1 MYSHEWRADTRY
13 MIVSAA
19 FICENLLIAAT
30 FIKAAVNKDQGQTLA
45 EYGLLLALVAV
56 GVVLPTLLL
65 MRGAL
70 AGAYGDVTDCILGVT
85 C

>member
-1 MYSHEWRADTRY
+1 

-30 FIKAAVNKDQGQTLA
+30 LFRAAVKRDQGQTLA
-45 EYGLLLALVAV
+45 EYGLLLTLVAV
-56 GVVLPTLLL
+56 GVVVPTLIL

-70 AGAYGDVTDCILGVT
+70 AGAFGDATDCMLRVT

>member
-1 MYSHEWRADTRY
+1 MN
-13 MIVSAA
+13 A
-19 FICENLLIAAT
+19 FAFAMWARLLAMELELEALVRQQ
-30 FIKAAVNKDQGQTLA
+30 KGQTLA

-56 GVVLPTLLL
+56 GVVVPTLIL

-70 AGAYGDVTDCILGVT
+70 AGAYGDATACITRVT

>member
-1 MYSHEWRADTRY
+1 

-19 FICENLLIAAT
+19 FIYENLLIAAKL
-30 FIKAAVNKDQGQTLA
+30 FRAAINKDQGQTLA
-45 EYGLLLALVAV
+45 EYGLLLTLVAI
-56 GVVLPTLLL
+56 GVVVPTLLL

-70 AGAYGDVTDCILGVT
+70 AGAYGDATDCILGAT